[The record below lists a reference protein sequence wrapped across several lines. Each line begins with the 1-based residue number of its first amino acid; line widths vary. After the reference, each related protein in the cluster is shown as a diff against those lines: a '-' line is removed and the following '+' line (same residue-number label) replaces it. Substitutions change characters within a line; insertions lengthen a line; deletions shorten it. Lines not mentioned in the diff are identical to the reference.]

1 MVHGPAT
8 LRSRAVKTRIVER
21 ITIALGDVFLP
32 LHGARP
38 SFIVALWR
46 SPRFCG
52 RCLRGSLVPA
62 VAWHHERTRQ
72 AVLGGVHQL
81 NAQCLK
87 NNNLAQCLKNNNLEL
102 ANLVP
107 GSLAKELQ
115 EPHPG
120 SSFASVGRD

>member
-1 MVHGPAT
+1 MVHGPAP

-87 NNNLAQCLKNNNLEL
+87 HDNLEL

>member
-1 MVHGPAT
+1 MT
-8 LRSRAVKTRIVER
+8 F
-21 ITIALGDVFLP
+21 ALGDVFLP

-52 RCLRGSLVPA
+52 RCLRGSLVAA

-72 AVLGGVHQL
+72 PFWRHPSTQYSMP
-81 NAQCLK
+81 K
-87 NNNLAQCLKNNNLEL
+87 NDNLEL

-107 GSLAKELQ
+107 GPLSKRIAGTASRFELCL
-115 EPHPG
+115 HP
-120 SSFASVGRD
+120 ASNAIATPKR